1 MRELFENFELNK
13 EPKWPSLL
21 RLTGG
26 SLLLHLGLLWLVVYV
41 PAFRDALNIAA
52 LIASTKYVDK
62 AYSRTQIADE
72 VTLVDIANQKFHYPE
87 GYFALANQEPGEQ
100 SLVGSSASDPFAPK
114 IISRAE
120 SQKDLVPEASPSPSP
135 AASPSTS
142 PSATASPSTLAEA
155 NPSASASA
163 DDKNKKLTPEESQKK
178 LEETAAENN
187 LVIPDETELNKQV
200 LKDFAKYANDLKE
213 QGKLDLNKPFEVVI
227 EAELD
232 SNGKLK
238 NPRFTK
244 KAGDENLVDV
254 FARMVAALNDS
265 GFLIY
270 LKPIS
275 NDNPNAT
282 IKFTFKQ
289 GETEV
294 LASVESEA
302 SSTTSARVLA
312 KALNAALVFGAGS
325 RAGKDEEIL
334 MRNTNV
340 TPDGKKILVNF
351 SMPRQGV
358 VDIIKKQLEPGV

>member
-1 MRELFENFELNK
+1 M
-13 EPKWPSLL
+13 
-21 RLTGG
+21 
-26 SLLLHLGLLWLVVYV
+26 
-41 PAFRDALNIAA
+41 
-52 LIASTKYVDK
+52 
-62 AYSRTQIADE
+62 
-72 VTLVDIANQKFHYPE
+72 
-87 GYFALANQEPGEQ
+87 
-100 SLVGSSASDPFAPK
+100 
-114 IISRAE
+114 
-120 SQKDLVPEASPSPSP
+120 PEASPSPSP

-142 PSATASPSTLAEA
+142 PSATASPSTVAEA
-155 NPSASASA
+155 NASASASP

-187 LVIPDETELNKQV
+187 LALPDEAELNKQV

-213 QGKLDLNKPFEVVI
+213 QGKLDLDKPFEVVI

-232 SNGKLK
+232 QTGKLI

-244 KAGDENLVDV
+244 KAGDPNLIDV

-265 GFLIY
+265 GYLIY

-275 NDNPNAT
+275 RDNPNAT
-282 IKFTFKQ
+282 VKFTIKQ

-325 RAGKDEEIL
+325 RAGKDEEVL
-334 MRNTNV
+334 MKNTNV
-340 TPDGKKILVNF
+340 TPDGKKVLVNF
-351 SMPRQGV
+351 SMPRQSV
-358 VDIIKKQLEPGV
+358 VDMIKKQLEPGV